1 MAPIGDKVLWNVC
14 PTVSQPGGVEEH
26 SEGSGNQL
34 HETQG
39 QPRGPEGKGS
49 LIAGVKRFNGLQDGS
64 ECQPL
69 CQLKG
74 SEGKLKEFGSQHEGS
89 EG

>member
-1 MAPIGDKVLWNVC
+1 MGDKVLWNVC
-14 PTVSQPGGVEEH
+14 PIVGQPGGVEEH

-49 LIAGVKRFNGLQDGS
+49 LIVGVKRFYGLQ
-64 ECQPL
+64 
-69 CQLKG
+69 
-74 SEGKLKEFGSQHEGS
+74 EGS
-89 EG
+89 